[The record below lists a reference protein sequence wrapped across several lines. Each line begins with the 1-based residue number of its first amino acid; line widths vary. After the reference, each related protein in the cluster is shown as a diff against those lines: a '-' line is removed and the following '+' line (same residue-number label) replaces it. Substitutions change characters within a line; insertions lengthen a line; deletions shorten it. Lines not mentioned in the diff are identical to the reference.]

1 MSNTPDKK
9 KKRKKRKGVASPPAL
24 ISPADLDLI
33 ERERMAR
40 MKSRTAKHMLGEN
53 TPGRRRNRSE
63 VWKFAKRIRGDHP
76 ALKMKGA
83 SLGYTH
89 QCVYVTGKDEE
100 GNDLICNTL
109 LKCGHSTDHYS
120 DIEAETN
127 KVIKT
132 ALRKWLTTKVI
143 DHFEECH
150 PTHQIAFARI
160 QRKASKASSRIQ
172 AMAHGTSPPIV
183 VKKKTT
189 VGFNRWESET

>member
-1 MSNTPDKK
+1 
-9 KKRKKRKGVASPPAL
+9 
-24 ISPADLDLI
+24 
-33 ERERMAR
+33 

-53 TPGRRRNRSE
+53 TPGRRKKRSD
-63 VWKFAKRIRGDHP
+63 VWKFAKRIRGEHP

-83 SLGYTH
+83 SLHYTH
-89 QCVYVTGKDEE
+89 QCVYVTGRDEE

-120 DIEAETN
+120 DIDAESGQ
-127 KVIKT
+127 VIKT

-160 QRKASKASSRIQ
+160 RRKASRAAGRIA
-172 AMAHGTSPPIV
+172 AMTQGACPPIV

-189 VGFNRWESET
+189 VGSNRWESET